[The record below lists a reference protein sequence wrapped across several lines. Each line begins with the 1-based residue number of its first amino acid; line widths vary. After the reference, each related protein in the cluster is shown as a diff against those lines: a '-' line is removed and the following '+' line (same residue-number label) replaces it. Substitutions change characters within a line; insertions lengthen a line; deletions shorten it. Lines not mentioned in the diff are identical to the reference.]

1 MNGEMQEDVWKT
13 EDEWFR
19 PWFNSP
25 AYHLLYGHRSEEE
38 AQRLVASLMASGAL
52 GTPLRTLDA
61 GCGSGR
67 HARALAKHGWE
78 VDAFDLSPE
87 SIQQAHAQ
95 PRDSIQYHVKD
106 LRNLGEETSWQGQ
119 FHLVTN
125 FFTSMG
131 YFRDPAD
138 QEAVVKGLANVL
150 HSDGTLILDY
160 LNVEQ
165 VAKNLVPKETMVCGE
180 TTFDIHRR
188 IHNGWIEKSIRFE
201 WEGRDEHHVE
211 RVQALSQG
219 DFEVILR
226 KEGLEVVHVWGDYEL
241 NKWTPTSSRCLMAV
255 RFPKS

>member
-1 MNGEMQEDVWKT
+1 MGMDVSMLHSLRHHFKDDL
-13 EDEWFR
+13 DEKPQKHKQPGVAR
-19 PWFNSP
+19 
-25 AYHLLYGHRSEEE
+25 RRE
-38 AQRLVASLMASGAL
+38 RL
-52 GTPLRTLDA
+52 
-61 GCGSGR
+61 R
-67 HARALAKHGWE
+67 HQVQKR
-78 VDAFDLSPE
+78 
-87 SIQQAHAQ
+87 HAQ

-106 LRNLGEETSWQGQ
+106 LRNLGDETSWQGQ

-160 LNVEQ
+160 LNVDQ

-180 TTFDIHRR
+180 TTFGIHRR

-211 RVQALSQG
+211 RVQALNQC

-241 NKWTPTSSRCLMAV
+241 NKWTPNSSRCLMAV
-255 RFPKS
+255 RFLKS